1 MAEDKL
7 TKRQFAAA
15 ALCYISN
22 AFVSVMAVLSGLGV
36 TVAIIVLAI
45 NGTISVGAAILLSI
59 VGVPV
64 VGTVAYWVTAP
75 VALALMGI
83 AKLLDREVVTE
94 WLDSQ
99 PIDDY

>member
-1 MAEDKL
+1 MRRGLA
-7 TKRQFAAA
+7 T
-15 ALCYISN
+15 ALCLFSN
-22 AFVSVMAVLSGLGV
+22 GLVAVMAVLSGLGV

-45 NGTISVGAAILLSI
+45 NGTISVGTAILLSI

-75 VALALMGI
+75 IALALMGV
-83 AKLLDREVVTE
+83 AKLLDRDSVSE

-99 PIDDY
+99 PVDYDY